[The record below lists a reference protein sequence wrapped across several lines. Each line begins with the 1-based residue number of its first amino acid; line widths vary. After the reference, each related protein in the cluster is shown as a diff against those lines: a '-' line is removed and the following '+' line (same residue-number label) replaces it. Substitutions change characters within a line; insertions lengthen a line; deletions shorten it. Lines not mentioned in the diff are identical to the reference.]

1 MGYVAKEFT
10 QKNKLILSICSFVI
24 PICLWCAISYL
35 PFVWHPQVQITS
47 SGSVP
52 YLQVGSR
59 VDKMCSISKHKM
71 QSIEILHHH
80 KVFWLIQF
88 IYPLPMKSLRL
99 WSLHLPHH
107 LNNLI
112 RRGFIKVYGTVLNWY
127 FQLFISSLIGIPL
140 GILCGFSKRI
150 SLLTEPFVEFFRYL
164 PAPAFGACWQF

>member
-10 QKNKLILSICSFVI
+10 RKNKLILSICSFVI

-47 SGSVP
+47 SGSVS

-59 VDKMCSISKHKM
+59 IDKMCSISKHKM

-80 KVFWLIQF
+80 KVFWLIRF
-88 IYPLPMKSLRL
+88 IYLLPMKSLRL
-99 WSLHLPHH
+99 WSPHLQHH
-107 LNNLI
+107 QNNLI
-112 RRGFIKVYGTVLNWY
+112 HRGFIKVYGTVLNWY

-164 PAPAFGACWQF
+164 PAPAFGASLQ